1 MNMDEMIIKNDDSLI
16 TAKRKM
22 RVIKMVLKESPHAPE
37 ADVLKNYVKQIE
49 EKISMKSQK

>member
-1 MNMDEMIIKNDDSLI
+1 MIIKTDDSLI

-37 ADVLKNYVKQIE
+37 ADILKNYVKQIE
-49 EKISMKSQK
+49 